1 MNVLQAKG
9 VQQVL
14 VKLGK
19 DGCILYGAEE
29 QPIRQNI
36 FPVEKVV
43 DTTGAGDTFTA
54 AYAVALLE
62 GNSQQAAL
70 KFAAAAG
77 ALCVQKPGAMP
88 SSPQRQEVEELLRS
102 Q

>member
-36 FPVEKVV
+36 FPVEKVATSSSV
-43 DTTGAGDTFTA
+43 PCVLPRMLVTMQEFSKLTYSCLNCPQDLSD
-54 AYAVALLE
+54 LPLE
-62 GNSQQAAL
+62 
-70 KFAAAAG
+70 
-77 ALCVQKPGAMP
+77 
-88 SSPQRQEVEELLRS
+88 SSCD
-102 Q
+102 